1 MVSFLIY
8 GILFYAKCYSLK
20 RMSSWG
26 PGFAKPRTNVNLS
39 HYHHASVGSFQEEYF
54 KLVRSVMYTLNL
66 KEFLF
71 VFDKVNS
78 VSSSIGLFEYTLK
91 KNSFI
96 RFLPYYPSTGFNIGD
111 RKDLV
116 EPAIHKHV
124 PDRPSFFKLFSM
136 MFDLQDRIKQS
147 IQKVYDRTEVPL
159 FAEKRIGVCLSDK
172 DDSMVFIT
180 KLRSYAS
187 NTSKSFN
194 VFVSSSKEQ
203 YQAFKQACPS
213 DWIVYSMWDALPP
226 LIKTEEQ
233 KMDVFYALLGS
244 IYSLEHCDILLGTH
258 HDTMFRFLYCK
269 EEKFRN
275 PSKGVVIDGSS
286 FSYF

>member
-1 MVSFLIY
+1 
-8 GILFYAKCYSLK
+8 
-20 RMSSWG
+20 MSSWG
-26 PGFAKPRTNVNLS
+26 PGFVKSRANVNLS
-39 HYHHASVGSFQEEYF
+39 HYHYVSFGSFQEEYF

-116 EPAIHKHV
+116 EPAIHKNV
-124 PDRPSFFKLFSM
+124 PDRPSFFQVFST
-136 MFDLQDRIKQS
+136 MFSLQDKVKQS
-147 IQKVYDRTEVPL
+147 IQKIYDKTDISV
-159 FAEKRIGVCLSDK
+159 FTEKRIGVCISDGDDVMISIAKLQTYLSN
-172 DDSMVFIT
+172 ST
-180 KLRSYAS
+180 KLL
-187 NTSKSFN
+187 NI
-194 VFVSSSKEQ
+194 FVSSSKEQ

-213 DWIVYSMWDALPP
+213 DWIVYSMWDALPSI
-226 LIKTEEQ
+226 IKTEEQ

-244 IYSLEHCDILLGTH
+244 IKHLVDCYILLGSH
-258 HDTMFRFLYCK
+258 RNTMFRFLYCK

-275 PSKGVVIDGSS
+275 PMNGVVLDGSS